1 MPVDLEPM
9 EWTRVTLS
17 LIDGIQSRY
26 FLEIDGMGED
36 RMSPRIDD
44 RRDKRVGSRNGQVSR
59 VVADR

>member
-9 EWTRVTLS
+9 EWTRITLS

-36 RMSPRIDD
+36 V
-44 RRDKRVGSRNGQVSR
+44 RRLGSMIVEIRGSGHGMDKS
-59 VVADR
+59 